1 MAASY
6 VPPPGAS
13 VSLKNNRRHLPWV
26 GAAVLVLAGCGGGE
40 GGASPTVAD
49 EGPPLVVATT
59 SILGDIAANVAG
71 DEAQIEVLMPPGADP
86 HTIQASAADAAR
98 VREADLVLAIGL
110 GIEAPLASLLD
121 SARAEGVDI
130 VELAPQLDPIPFAL
144 ADVHADEDDLG
155 DEGDEGDVEDHAGE
169 DDHDEQP
176 PATEDPHVW
185 FDPIRMS
192 DGVQLL
198 GEEFERRLGPGAW
211 QERAADYRSEL
222 LAVHEDIGALT
233 AAVPPER
240 RVLVTNHE
248 AIGYF
253 ASRYDFELAGTIIPG
268 GTTDATPSS
277 AAFAELARLV
287 EDRELPAIFAE
298 NTANDTLAQALA
310 REVGRD
316 VEVVTLYSDGLGA
329 SGTGAETYLDL
340 LRTNAGL
347 IADALATS

>member
-1 MAASY
+1 
-6 VPPPGAS
+6 
-13 VSLKNNRRHLPWV
+13 VSRKNSRRHLAWV
-26 GAAVLVLAGCGGGE
+26 GVAALVLAGCAGGE
-40 GGASPTVAD
+40 GGASQTVAD

-71 DEAQIEVLMPPGADP
+71 DEAQVEVLMPPGADP
-86 HTIQASAADAAR
+86 HTFQASAADAAR

-121 SARAEGVDI
+121 SARAEGVGI

-144 ADVHADEDDLG
+144 AELHDDEDGDHADDEDHADE
-155 DEGDEGDVEDHAGE
+155 E
-169 DDHDEQP
+169 DHDEQP
-176 PATEDPHVW
+176 HAADDPHVW
-185 FDPIRMS
+185 FDPIRMA

-211 QERAADYRSEL
+211 QERTADYRSQL
-222 LAVHEDIGALT
+222 LTVHEEIETLT
-233 AAVPPER
+233 GAVPPER

-253 ASRYDFELAGTIIPG
+253 AHRYDFELAGTVIPG

-287 EDRELPAIFAE
+287 EDRELAAIFAE

-310 REVGRD
+310 REVGRN
-316 VEVVTLYSDGLGA
+316 VEVVTLYSDALGA
-329 SGTGAETYLDL
+329 PGSGAETYLDL
-340 LRTNAGL
+340 LRTNARL
-347 IADALATS
+347 IADALAIP

>member
-1 MAASY
+1 
-6 VPPPGAS
+6 

-26 GAAVLVLAGCGGGE
+26 GAVALVLAGCAGGE
-40 GGASPTVAD
+40 GDASPTVAD
-49 EGPPLVVATT
+49 EGQLLVVATT

-86 HTIQASAADAAR
+86 HTFEASALDAAL

-110 GIEAPLASLLD
+110 GIEAPMVSLLD

-130 VELAPQLDPIPFAL
+130 VELAPRLDPIAFAL
-144 ADVHADEDDLG
+144 AELHDDEDGDHADEGDDA
-155 DEGDEGDVEDHAGE
+155 DDAGE
-169 DDHDEQP
+169 DEHDEQTR
-176 PATEDPHVW
+176 AAEDPHVW
-185 FDPIRMS
+185 FDPIRMA

-222 LAVHEDIGALT
+222 LAVHQEIETLT
-233 AAVPPER
+233 AAVAPER
-240 RVLVTNHE
+240 RVLVTNHD

-310 REVGRD
+310 REIGRD
-316 VEVVTLYSDGLGA
+316 VEVVTLYSDALGA
-329 SGTGAETYLDL
+329 PGSGAETYLDL
-340 LRTNAGL
+340 LRTNARL